1 MVDPGDQM
9 HERFSQTAW
18 LENRI
23 KQGIRFVS
31 ASCQR
36 HPLSELPSA
45 KKKLLYHVEIVIQQ
59 VITSK
64 QGSLG
69 GMGYALVVTKRFPI
83 TSQSTTS
90 KNAFT

>member
-23 KQGIRFVS
+23 RQGIRFLS

-59 VITSK
+59 TIRSK
-64 QGSLG
+64 QEGLG
-69 GMGYALVVTKRFPI
+69 EWA
-83 TSQSTTS
+83 TT
-90 KNAFT
+90 

>member
-1 MVDPGDQM
+1 M

-23 KQGIRFVS
+23 RQGIRFLS

-36 HPLSELPSA
+36 HPLSELAQA
-45 KKKLLYHVEIVIQQ
+45 KKTDVSRSQRDTAGKWLK
-59 VITSK
+59 TGK
-64 QGSLG
+64 PG
-69 GMGYALVVTKRFPI
+69 GMAYDFAAIKRLPI